1 MGDKTRLIRCRK
13 MKDFFKMIISTP
25 RKRAILI
32 IGIILGLLYA
42 FCLPK
47 QLFNQPYSS
56 VILSSNGNLLGAKIA
71 SDGQWRFAPT
81 QNVPYKF
88 ETALRLY
95 EDQYFYLHWGIN
107 PLAISKAFF
116 KNVKAKQNRFGAST
130 LTQQTIRL
138 HHGNQRRTYWQKI
151 IETIQA
157 TRLELTYSKKDILN
171 LYAAHA
177 PFGGNVV
184 GLEMASW
191 RYYGITPEQLSW
203 SQAATLAVLPNAPS
217 LINPGKN
224 RQVLLAKR
232 NALLKKLFSK
242 RIIDST
248 TYLLA
253 IEETLVEK
261 PHLLPNISSHLLEL
275 IHKKQ
280 PQQTITT
287 TIDYPLQ
294 VRANEIVAKYYK
306 EYKESQIHNISVLIT
321 DVKTNAILAYIGNT
335 PTDKEHQ
342 KDVDNILSMRSTG
355 SILKPFLSMAQ
366 LDQGE
371 ILPHTLVK
379 DIPIVISGYKPLN
392 FSSTYNGA
400 VTHSQALSRSLN
412 IPFVLMLQDFGVARF
427 YHYLQKLGFTSINK
441 HPNHYGLSLILGGA
455 ESSLWQITR
464 AYTNLAYTLNYYNES
479 KGDYPDNYQDELVW
493 QNNKTVKNTK
503 PAKEAPIFGAG
514 PIYQTFE
521 ALTKVNRPEDQLG
534 WQYFNSAKKIAWKTG
549 TSFGARDAWAVGMD
563 KNYVISVWV
572 GNSTGE
578 GRPSLSGV
586 RLAGPILFDL
596 FNLIPS
602 NQWFDTPFEDLD
614 QVQVC
619 SISGYIATELC
630 QAEPQLIPHR
640 AKKTALC
647 PYHQLIHLDDSL
659 RYQVNSACQQIQ
671 HMVSTPWFVLPPTM
685 AYYYKQQNNHYRE
698 LPPWR
703 ADCVE
708 SSQKNVIDFIYPKH
722 NDILHLTKGFN
733 TKTQPFTASAA
744 TSKST
749 DTLYWYLDQKYL
761 GNSVLKHNKNIIAD
775 PGKYTLRIVNQ
786 NGDSKAIS
794 IQIGNP

>member
-1 MGDKTRLIRCRK
+1 
-13 MKDFFKMIISTP
+13 MKYFFKIVWSSP
-25 RKRAILI
+25 KKKAFFI

-42 FCLPK
+42 FCLPN

-56 VILSSNGNLLGAKIA
+56 VILSKDGHLLGAKIA
-71 SDGQWRFAPT
+71 NDGQWRFAPT
-81 QNVPYKF
+81 QNTPYKF

-107 PLAISKAFF
+107 PLAISKAFI
-116 KNVKAKQNRFGAST
+116 KNLQAKQNRFGAST

-138 HHGNQRRTYWQKI
+138 HHGNQKRTYWQKI
-151 IETIQA
+151 KETIQA
-157 TRLELTYSKKDILN
+157 TRLEFTYSKKEILN
-171 LYAAHA
+171 LYSSHA

-184 GLEMASW
+184 GLDMAAW
-191 RYYGITPEQLSW
+191 RYYGITPDQLSW

-224 RQVLLAKR
+224 RQL
-232 NALLKKLFSK
+232 LLKKRNILLEK
-242 RIIDST
+242 LLKNKIIDSI
-248 TYLLA
+248 TYVLA
-253 IEETLVEK
+253 IEENLVEK
-261 PHLLPNISSHLLEL
+261 PHNLPNTSPHLLEL

-294 VRANEIVAKYYK
+294 MRANEIVAKYYK

-321 DVKTNAILAYIGNT
+321 DIKTNAILAYVGNS

-342 KDVDNILSMRSTG
+342 KDVDNILSLRSTG
-355 SILKPFLSMAQ
+355 STLKPFLSMAQ

-392 FSSTYNGA
+392 FSSSYNGA
-400 VTHSQALSRSLN
+400 VPHSQALSRSLN

-427 YHYLQKLGFTSINK
+427 YHYLQNLGFTSINK

-479 KGDYPDNYQDELVW
+479 KGSYPINSLDDLVW
-493 QNNKTVKNTK
+493 QKDKAIKNSVPSK
-503 PAKEAPIFGAG
+503 EPAVFGAG
-514 PIYQTFE
+514 PIYQTFT

-549 TSFGARDAWAVGMD
+549 TSFGARDAWAVGID

-596 FNLIPS
+596 FNLMPK
-602 NQWFDTPFEDLD
+602 NQWFETPFDDLE

-619 SISGYIATELC
+619 TLSGYIASELC
-630 QAEPQLIPHR
+630 DSTTQLIPIR
-640 AKKTALC
+640 AKKTGLC
-647 PYHQLIHLDDSL
+647 PYHQLVHLEESM
-659 RYQVNSACQQIQ
+659 RYQVNTTCQDIQ
-671 HMVSTPWFVLPPTM
+671 HIVSTPWFVLPPTM
-685 AYYYKQQNNHYRE
+685 AYYYRQQNNHYKE

-703 ADCVE
+703 EDCIGDN
-708 SSQKNVIDFIYPKH
+708 QKNTVDFIYPKH
-722 NDILHLTKGFN
+722 NDILHLTRGFS
-733 TKTQPFTASAA
+733 TQVQPFTASAA
-744 TSKST
+744 TSKTT

-761 GNSVLKHNKNIIAD
+761 GNSVLKHNKNILAD

-786 NGDSKAIS
+786 NGDSKAIN